1 MKSLHKSLLEKYNS
15 AAKSYYTSLL
25 GQYHPPSLLPSKDDD
40 SLLTLLA
47 YTSKA
52 MQQLPIQEWK
62 VDSNSITQ
70 WFHQPLK
77 DILVKHYKKEE
88 LGRKLQGLKDQHL
101 KKHALQQQGV
111 NDKQQSPTNN
121 ELKDANANIGQE
133 KLPQEE
139 TKKSTKQEI
148 PIADSKEHDASVVAD
163 DEDVI
168 SSPSQDDDDADDAE
182 AGEESEIDEGHDEND
197 GTEEDEDGSPGE
209 DGETQSDDHVHTPT
223 TEVVK
228 KIAMKS
234 NKKSSSAL
242 PPAGDSVMKNPRQ
255 NIKNNNNNN
264 NNNNTNNNTS
274 NSSNHQNQN
283 QPGQN
288 KRKKEITGNA
298 SSAAGTKKKKRS
310 NRGRGR
316 PGRGRGK

>member
-25 GQYHPPSLLPSKDDD
+25 GQYHPPSLLPSKDDE
-40 SLLTLLA
+40 SLLTLFA

-77 DILVKHYKKEE
+77 DILAKHYKKEE
-88 LGRKLQGLKDQHL
+88 LSRKLQGLKDQHL
-101 KKHALQQQGV
+101 QKHALQQQGV
-111 NDKQQSPTNN
+111 NDTQQPPTSN
-121 ELKDANANIGQE
+121 ELKDATANIGQE

-148 PIADSKEHDASVVAD
+148 AIADSKEHDANVVAD

-168 SSPSQDDDDADDAE
+168 SSPSQDDNDDDE

-209 DGETQSDDHVHTPT
+209 DGETQSDDHAHTPT
-223 TEVVK
+223 TEVAK

-255 NIKNNNNNN
+255 NIKNNNNSNN
-264 NNNNTNNNTS
+264 
-274 NSSNHQNQN
+274 NSSNSINHQN

-298 SSAAGTKKKKRS
+298 SAAGTKKKKRS